1 MVALADLLLPILLS
15 GVAVF
20 IVSSIIHMCTPMH
33 KGDFAGLPDEDNV
46 RKALRDASLE
56 PGQYAFPKP
65 NSMKEMGEPH
75 MLAKYEEGPVGYMA
89 VLPNGPPALGRSL
102 GLWFLYSL
110 VISLFAAYLATLAHG
125 KGAAYMDVFQV
136 TSTVAFLGY
145 AFGNVNDWLWKG
157 GRASTTI
164 KYLVDG
170 LLYSL
175 ATAGVFASMWPAA

>member
-1 MVALADLLLPILLS
+1 MVALTDLLLPVLLS

-20 IVSSIIHMCTPMH
+20 IVSSIIHMATPMH
-33 KGDFAGLPDEDNV
+33 KSDFDTLPDEDNL
-46 RKALRDASLE
+46 RGALRDASLK
-56 PGQYAFPKP
+56 PGQYMFPRP
-65 NSMKEMGEPH
+65 GSMKEMGEPH

-89 VLPNGPPALGRSL
+89 VLPNGPLAIGKSL

-110 VISLFAAYLATLAHG
+110 VISLFAAYLATLSLE

-157 GRASTTI
+157 GCGSTTL

-170 LLYSL
+170 LFYSL